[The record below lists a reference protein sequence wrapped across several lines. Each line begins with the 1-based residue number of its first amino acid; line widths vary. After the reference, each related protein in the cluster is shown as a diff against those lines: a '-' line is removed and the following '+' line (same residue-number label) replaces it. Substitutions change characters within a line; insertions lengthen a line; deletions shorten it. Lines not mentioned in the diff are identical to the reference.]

1 MTRFDMSPQ
10 ALDQRAA
17 QSPLDYALG
26 LRDSDV
32 LSLVRTALERD
43 HCRLAFQ
50 PVVTAGPQRRVAFH
64 EGLIRVMDTTGRVI
78 PAAQFMRQISE
89 TDLGREVDCASLRL
103 GFAMLR
109 TNPARRVSINTSA
122 RSIADGKWRRTLERE
137 LHDAPLAAERL
148 ILEIGEDQAM
158 LLPEVVI
165 RFMEEMQPRGISFAL
180 DDFGAGLTAFR
191 HLKDFMF
198 DLVKIDRHFVRDIA
212 ESPDNQV
219 LTEALTMVAHQF
231 EMFAVAEG
239 VETEAEAAFLTHIGV
254 DCLQGYH
261 IGRPG
266 FAL

>member
-1 MTRFDMSPQ
+1 MTPQ
-10 ALDQRAA
+10 ALDQRVA
-17 QSPLDYALG
+17 QSPLDYAITA
-26 LRDSDV
+26 RSADV
-32 LSLVRTALERD
+32 LDLVRGALQED

-50 PVVTAGPQRRVAFH
+50 PVVVAGPDRRLAFH
-64 EGLIRVMDTTGRVI
+64 EGLIRVLDARGRVI
-78 PAAQFMRQISE
+78 PAGEFMATIAE
-89 TDLGREVDCASLRL
+89 TELGREIDCASLRL
-103 GFAMLR
+103 GFQMLR
-109 TNPARRVSINTSA
+109 ANPTSRLSINTSA
-122 RSIADGKWRRTLERE
+122 RSIADGKWRRVMEQGLRQ
-137 LHDAPLAAERL
+137 DPLVAERL

-165 RFMEEMQPRGISFAL
+165 RFMEEMQPRGVSFAL

-198 DLVKIDRHFVRDIA
+198 DMVKIDRHFIHGIGHD
-212 ESPDNQV
+212 PDNQV
-219 LTEALTMVAHQF
+219 LAEALTMVAHQF

-239 VETEAEAAFLTHIGV
+239 VETADEEKFLNSIGV